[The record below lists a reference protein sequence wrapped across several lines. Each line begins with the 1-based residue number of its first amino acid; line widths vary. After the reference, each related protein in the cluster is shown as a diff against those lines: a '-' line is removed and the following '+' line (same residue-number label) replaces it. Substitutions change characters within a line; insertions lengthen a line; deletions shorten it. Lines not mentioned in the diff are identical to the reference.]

1 MATIALTISATPVV
15 TRAGL
20 SVELTIRNSGDAS
33 ARNVTPIVVFRG
45 DQTLGTFEPLVE
57 AGRSL
62 TQSIEV
68 PLGSPGA
75 IPGTWPLYFRIAYA
89 DGNNHPFEALHV
101 TTVSFGSPRAAAPAV
116 TVDVSGAAFSTSGQA
131 TARLHSTI
139 STEASVT
146 FVVPIG
152 ASVFPDHASVFL
164 EPGTRDVAAVVTNA
178 GATASSRLPM
188 FAVAEFETGGQH
200 ATAIGGGMLDITPPP
215 EPLASWVLPAVLAAL
230 IVLWLGVLVRQRLR
244 RA

>member
-1 MATIALTISATPVV
+1 MATITLTISARPVV
-15 TRAGL
+15 TNAGL
-20 SVELTIRNSGDAS
+20 SVELTIRNSGDAP
-33 ARNVTPIVVFRG
+33 ARNVTPIIVFRG

-62 TQSIEV
+62 TQTVVV

-75 IPGTWPLYFRIAYA
+75 TSGTWPLYCRIAYA

-101 TTVSFGSPRAAAPAV
+101 TTVSFGSPRTADPPV
-116 TVDVSGAAFSTSGQA
+116 RVDVSGASFSTSGQA
-131 TARLHSTI
+131 TARLHSTV

-152 ASVFPDHASVFL
+152 VSVYPDHASVFL
-164 EPGTRDVAAVVTNA
+164 GPGTRDVAAVVTNA

-188 FAVAEFETGGQH
+188 FAVAEFQAGGQH
-200 ATAIGGGMLDITPPP
+200 ATAIGGGTLEITPPR
-215 EPLASWVLPAVLAAL
+215 EQLAPWVLPAVLAAL
-230 IVLWLGVLVRQRLR
+230 IVLWLGVLAFQRLR